1 MPGCPFY
8 GHRWP
13 ERSPTLH
20 IIGGNECGLD
30 LDGHGP
36 CRMESQG
43 RNVDYFACPV
53 ALDRHPLLSA
63 ARNVIQFKTDT
74 GTLVFLAE
82 WEETAKG

>member
-1 MPGCPFY
+1 
-8 GHRWP
+8 
-13 ERSPTLH
+13 
-20 IIGGNECGLD
+20 
-30 LDGHGP
+30 
-36 CRMESQG
+36 MESQG